1 MYIIFPCSSLVVLC
15 GQHHQQKCILQI
27 SQAAP
32 FMAHLVRVTIAEFAQ
47 GRYCLMHLVRREK
60 GGGLL

>member
-1 MYIIFPCSSLVVLC
+1 MNLRSKSSDAGKVLTEE
-15 GQHHQQKCILQI
+15 
-27 SQAAP
+27 SDAP
-32 FMAHLVRVTIAEFAQ
+32 NKHSHNSFNDLHEQVIAEFAQ

>member
-1 MYIIFPCSSLVVLC
+1 MLLLINYGLIQQVLRK
-15 GQHHQQKCILQI
+15 HK
-27 SQAAP
+27 
-32 FMAHLVRVTIAEFAQ
+32 FIAEFAQ